1 MEWAA
6 SEVHAEGASA
16 TARSSRSTTSD
27 FGREITGDLAAA
39 ERREWVCTNGLGG
52 FASGTVAGT
61 LTRRYHGLL
70 MAALDPP
77 LGRTLLVAK
86 VDEQVAS
93 DGLQVALAT
102 NRWADGTVDPRG
114 DRAIER
120 FRLDGT
126 TPVWTYAVADA
137 LVEKRVWMEPGANT
151 TYVRY
156 TVLRARVPLAL
167 QLKVLA
173 NYRDYHGTTHAG
185 DWRMDITPVRDG
197 LRVVAYP
204 GARPLLVL
212 ARGAEARLAH
222 TWCRGFHLAHE
233 RARAL
238 EDEEDHLHAASLQA
252 TLRVDEALTLV
263 LSAEA
268 QPSVDAESAW
278 ERRRCHERDLMTRWR
293 AAGPVA
299 ASAPP
304 WIARLVLAAD
314 QFIVA
319 RPLAEEPEGRSV
331 IAGYHWFGD
340 WGRDT
345 MIALPGLTM
354 ATGRPEVAARILR
367 TFARFLDRG
376 MLPNRFPDQG
386 AVPEYNTVD
395 ATLWYFDAIR
405 AYHAATGDHGLL
417 KELFPIL
424 EAIVRWHREGTRYGI
439 GEDPADGLLRAGEP
453 GVQLTWMDAKVGDCV
468 VTPRIGK
475 AVEINALWYN
485 ALATMAGFARRLNR
499 PAASWAAL
507 AAGVRASF
515 ARFWN
520 EGAGYCFDVIDGPG
534 GPDPSLRPNQ
544 IFAVA
549 LPESPLPAERQRQVV
564 EACARHLLTSFGLR
578 SLAPGHPDYRGRYEG
593 GPWERDGAYHQGTV
607 WAWLLGPFALAHFN
621 VHGDRALARSYLEP
635 LAHHLDDYGLGSIA
649 EIFDGDPP
657 HPPRGCIAQAWSVAE
672 TLRAW
677 SALAEPAGGPRPV
690 AHRPA

>member
-1 MEWAA
+1 MLDW
-6 SEVHAEGASA
+6 
-16 TARSSRSTTSD
+16 
-27 FGREITGDLAAA
+27 GREVTGDLPVA
-39 ERREWVCTNGLGG
+39 ERREWLCTNGLGS

-70 MAALDPP
+70 TAALDPP

-86 VDEQVAS
+86 IDEHVAY
-93 DGLQVALAT
+93 DGVEAALGA
-102 NRWADGTVDPRG
+102 NRWVDGSIDPDG
-114 DRAIER
+114 YGAIER
-120 FRLDGT
+120 FRQEGT
-126 TPVWTYAVADA
+126 SPVWTYAVADA

-156 TVLRARVPLAL
+156 AVLRARGPLAL
-167 QLKVLA
+167 QLKALV
-173 NYRDYHGTTHAG
+173 NYRDYHGTTHG
-185 DWRMDITPVRDG
+185 DDWRMDITPVRDG

-204 GARPLLVL
+204 GARPLLML
-212 ARGAEARLAH
+212 ARGAESRLAH
-222 TWCRGFHLAHE
+222 TWYRGFHLVRE
-233 RARAL
+233 RERGLDA
-238 EDEEDHLHAASLQA
+238 EEDHLHAASFRA
-252 TLRVDEALTLV
+252 TLRAGEALTLV

-268 QPSVDAESAW
+268 KPSVDAESAW
-278 ERRRCHERDLMTRWR
+278 ERRQRHEQALLARWR
-293 AAGPVA
+293 AVGPA
-299 ASAPP
+299 SSAPP

-319 RPLAEEPEGRSV
+319 RPLADEPQGLSV

-345 MIALPGLTM
+345 MIALPGLAV

-367 TFARFLDRG
+367 TFARFVDRG

-405 AYHAATGDHGLL
+405 AYHAATGDDGLL
-417 KELFPIL
+417 KELFPVLESIL
-424 EAIVRWHREGTRYGI
+424 HWHREGTRYGI
-439 GEDPADGLLRAGEP
+439 AEDPADGLLRSGEP
-453 GVQLTWMDAKVGDCV
+453 GVQLTWMDAKVGDWV
-468 VTPRIGK
+468 VTPRTGK

-485 ALATMAGFARRLNR
+485 ALAAMAAFAHRLHL
-499 PAASWAAL
+499 PAASWMNQAAR
-507 AAGVRASF
+507 VRGSF
-515 ARFWN
+515 ERFWN
-520 EGAGYCFDVIDGPG
+520 EQAGHCYDVIDGPAG
-534 GPDPSLRPNQ
+534 DDLSLRPNQ

-549 LPESPLPAERQRQVV
+549 LPESPLSPARQRKVV

-578 SLAPGHPDYRGRYEG
+578 SLAPGHRDYCGRCVG
-593 GPWERDGAYHQGTV
+593 NPRERDGAYHQGTV
-607 WAWLLGPFALAHFN
+607 WSWLLGPLALAHFK
-621 VHGDRALARSYLEP
+621 VYGDCAQARSLLEP

-657 HPPRGCIAQAWSVAE
+657 FTPRGCIAQAWSVAE

-677 SALAEPAGGPRPV
+677 SALAQPAGEPR
-690 AHRPA
+690 